1 MVFRPPSLSISTKP
15 CACSSVRAGGRDSAG
30 VLGIWAFSCSSV
42 TGLVPMPFSFHMAKR
57 TASWGSDRP
66 FGEGMVAPY
75 SLSGDISVSDMIL
88 QCLPEGT
95 LIYQP
100 PCLLTRTYMPADEA
114 TAFMDVLSKSPQF
127 KVLTI
132 LTQRPQEEL
141 TKTEIAQKAGIGR
154 TTLYRVWDDLEK
166 MKAIS
171 PSRHVGAVTLY
182 RMNAES
188 PVVQSFLNITKS
200 LTTVT
205 DAVARIEQLR
215 KLQDSARTEF
225 GDAPPPGPS
234 VLVKLLRANAISPE
248 VAASRAELGLTS
260 AEAEGLKGLV
270 TAGLVFEESGKFYLT
285 QLGNQTAQGAAK
297 IWSIESSQS
306 VDQAIST
313 AKVALN
319 LINQEIRRLK
329 GQVK

>member
-1 MVFRPPSLSISTKP
+1 MKLRCVEK
-15 CACSSVRAGGRDSAG
+15 
-30 VLGIWAFSCSSV
+30 
-42 TGLVPMPFSFHMAKR
+42 
-57 TASWGSDRP
+57 
-66 FGEGMVAPY
+66 
-75 SLSGDISVSDMIL
+75 
-88 QCLPEGT
+88 GT
-95 LIYQP
+95 LIYHP
-100 PCLLTRTYMPADEA
+100 LCHNIVERYMAVDEA
-114 TAFMDVLSKSPQF
+114 TAFMEVLSKSPQF

-132 LTQRPQEEL
+132 LSQRPQEDL

-154 TTLYRVWDDLEK
+154 TTLYRVWDDLER

-182 RMNAES
+182 RMNSQS

-215 KLQDSARTEF
+215 KLQDSAKSEF
-225 GDAPPPGPS
+225 GEAIPAGPN
-234 VLVKLLRANAISPE
+234 VLVKLLHANAISPE
-248 VAASRAELGLTS
+248 TARPKGELQLS
-260 AEAEGLKGLV
+260 SSESEGLKGLMS
-270 TAGLVFEESGKFYLT
+270 AGLIFEKGGTYYLT

-297 IWSIESSQS
+297 IWSSESSQS

-313 AKVALN
+313 ARVALN
-319 LINQEIRRLK
+319 LINQEIRKLK

>member
-1 MVFRPPSLSISTKP
+1 
-15 CACSSVRAGGRDSAG
+15 
-30 VLGIWAFSCSSV
+30 
-42 TGLVPMPFSFHMAKR
+42 MP
-57 TASWGSDRP
+57 
-66 FGEGMVAPY
+66 
-75 SLSGDISVSDMIL
+75 I
-88 QCLPEGT
+88 
-95 LIYQP
+95 
-100 PCLLTRTYMPADEA
+100 DEA
-114 TAFMDVLSKSPQF
+114 TAFMEVLSKSPQF

-182 RMNAES
+182 RMNAQS

-225 GDAPPPGPS
+225 GDAPPAGPS
-234 VLVKLLRANAISPE
+234 VLVKLLQANAISPE
-248 VAASRAELGLTS
+248 VGKSRAELELTS
-260 AEAEGLKGLV
+260 PEADGLKGLV
-270 TAGLVFEESGKFYLT
+270 SAGLVFEQSGKFYLT

-297 IWSIESSQS
+297 IWSSESSQS

-313 AKVALN
+313 ARVALN

>member
-1 MVFRPPSLSISTKP
+1 
-15 CACSSVRAGGRDSAG
+15 
-30 VLGIWAFSCSSV
+30 
-42 TGLVPMPFSFHMAKR
+42 MP
-57 TASWGSDRP
+57 
-66 FGEGMVAPY
+66 V
-75 SLSGDISVSDMIL
+75 
-88 QCLPEGT
+88 
-95 LIYQP
+95 
-100 PCLLTRTYMPADEA
+100 DEA
-114 TAFMDVLSKSPQF
+114 TAFMEVLSKSPQF

-132 LTQRPQEEL
+132 LAQRPQEEL

-182 RMNAES
+182 RMNSQS

-205 DAVARIEQLR
+205 DAVSRIEQLR
-215 KLQDSARTEF
+215 RLQDSARAEF
-225 GDAPPPGPS
+225 GEKMPAGPN
-234 VLVKLLRANAISPE
+234 VLVKLLHSNAISPE
-248 VAASRAELGLTS
+248 AAIPKSELQLTS
-260 AEAEGLKGLV
+260 SETEGLKGLV
-270 TAGLVFEESGKFYLT
+270 SAGLVFEDSGKFYLT
-285 QLGNQTAQGAAK
+285 QLGNQTAQGATR
-297 IWSIESSQS
+297 IWSSEGSQS